1 MENKNLTDLVLPEE
15 TQITK
20 TQETSLVEMLANTN
34 IIQENDYELLAESK
48 QFIVDAYKSVPMYR
62 PLVLKLF
69 GVLNNS
75 DFPTVDSKYWQ
86 CKVEAEVHANELIRE
101 LHDLELQKIQI
112 ERAKSIL
119 NRIIKKFNEE
129 LNTEIKQEVELDI
142 KEQKILI
149 SKKQFELLQLQK
161 KIKYRIEEVVQW
173 KKISANLELSKD
185 FKNKNYGQM
194 LADSLCNKW
203 QNQIGVVKS
212 EEEKIGLRNQIEM
225 MRKLSEDMQ
234 KIKNQ

>member
-1 MENKNLTDLVLPEE
+1 LNNVVVPEE
-15 TQITK
+15 NELAK
-20 TQETSLVEMLANTN
+20 TQEKSLVEMLANTN
-34 IIQENDYELLAESK
+34 IIQENDYEMLAESK
-48 QFIVDAYKSVPMYR
+48 QFIVDTYKSVPMYR

-75 DFPTVDSKYWQ
+75 EFPTIDSKFWQ
-86 CKVEAEVHANELIRE
+86 CKVEAEVHANELVRE

-112 ERAKSIL
+112 ERAKCVL
-119 NRIIKKFNEE
+119 GRIIKKFDVEKDM
-129 LNTEIKQEVELDI
+129 EIKQEVELDI

-173 KKISANLELSKD
+173 KKISSQLETSKD

-203 QNQIGVVKS
+203 QAQINSVKT
-212 EEEKIGLRNQIEM
+212 EEEKIGLRNQIDM
-225 MRKLSEDMQ
+225 MRKLSDDMQ